1 MRTAIIRYPGSNCDY
16 DALRYFPNAFFI
28 WHKEVELPKDVNLVV
43 IPGGFAFGDRSYLT
57 ATGVYTIAPGEKAI
71 VSPVTRVI
79 KEASEKNITIL
90 GICNGFQ
97 ILVDLGLLPGKLI
110 QNNNKKFHSKVI
122 KCKINQQSFNIPIA
136 NGYGNYQISEE
147 EYQKLVKNKQI
158 FMTYEKF
165 NNGSI
170 HSIAGVCNKKR
181 NIFGMMPHPER
192 LPKNQELK
200 SILLNNI
207 YDYHVIDNEINRIM
221 NSEHVSYKSTKQY
234 LRELY
239 TEGDHVIQG
248 PGENAGIIDIG
259 NGYALCL
266 RIESHN
272 HPIYIEP
279 YDGAATGVGGIL
291 RDIFTMGARP
301 IALLDFLRFGT
312 DKRAEM
318 IEAETI
324 RGISEYGN
332 CVGVPVVGGEYIKN
346 EYYNHN
352 PLLNVACIGIV
363 KKENIIYGNALRKK
377 SYLVYVGSKTGMDGV
392 GGADMASKQFN
403 KGVIKEKDSIQ
414 KGDPFLEKLLLEAC
428 CELADIKIEG
438 MQDMGAGGV
447 LCASMEVV
455 VRGRKKTGLNL
466 GCELYIDEIPIKEEM
481 AFTDILISESQERM
495 LIVANED
502 NIDTISQ
509 IFKKW
514 DLEFKIIG
522 MITDN
527 GNYTIKDRKRII
539 YEKDFANFEEINVDW
554 EFNGMSDI
562 TYINKTTHNSDK
574 WSVYDNTLGGRTLK
588 GPLEEGSYAIL
599 DLHEINKKLYITWGH
614 TFEECNNKMDKLDGE
629 KRAIVNCLNYGHP
642 QDSMEDLAI
651 FVQGLSQKC
660 QNNNIPVIGGNVSL
674 YNSTENKSIPPSPM
688 LMMVG
693 IEK

>member
-1 MRTAIIRYPGSNCDY
+1 MRTAIIRYPGSNCDF
-16 DALRYFPNAFFI
+16 DALRYFPHAFFI
-28 WHKEVELPKDVNLVV
+28 WHTEKKFPADVNLIV
-43 IPGGFAFGDRSYLT
+43 IPGGFAFGDRSYEK
-57 ATGVYTIAPGEKAI
+57 ATDKYTIDPGKKAI
-71 VSPVTRVI
+71 LSPVTKLI
-79 KEASEKNITIL
+79 KTAAENNITIL

-97 ILVDLGLLPGKLI
+97 ILINLGLLPGRLI
-110 QNNNKKFHSKVI
+110 QNNNKKFHSKLVE
-122 KCKINQQSFNIPIA
+122 CKLDKKSFNIPIA
-136 NGYGNYQISEE
+136 NGYGNYQVSEE
-147 EYQKLVKNKQI
+147 EYQNLVKNKQI
-158 FMTYEKF
+158 FLEYNNF
-165 NNGSI
+165 DNGSVY
-170 HSIAGVCNKKR
+170 SIAGVCNKKR
-181 NIFGMMPHPER
+181 NIFATMPHPER
-192 LPKNQELK
+192 LPKDMNLK
-200 SILLNNI
+200 ETLFNNI
-207 YDYHVIDNEINRIM
+207 CHHNIIDSEIDRIM
-221 NSEHVSYKSTKQY
+221 NSEHVSYKSTKKY
-234 LRELY
+234 LRHLH
-239 TEGDHVIQG
+239 TLGDHVIQG

-259 NGYALCL
+259 QNYALCL

-312 DKRAEM
+312 DERAEM

-332 CVGVPVVGGEYIKN
+332 CIGVPIVGGEYIKN
-346 EYYNHN
+346 ECYNSN

-363 KKENIIYGNALRKK
+363 KKENIIYGNALSKN

-392 GGADMASKQFN
+392 GGADMASQQFD
-403 KGVIKEKDSIQ
+403 KEIIKEKDSIQ

-428 CELADIKIEG
+428 CELADINIEG

-455 VRGRKKTGLNL
+455 ARGRMKTGKNL
-466 GCELYIDEIPIKEEM
+466 GCELYIEEIPIKEDM
-481 AFTDILISESQERM
+481 AVTDILISESQERM

-502 NIDTISQ
+502 NIDAISEV
-509 IFKKW
+509 FKKW

-522 MITDN
+522 TVTED
-527 GNYTIKDRKRII
+527 GNYTITDQHKII
-539 YEKDFANFEEINVDW
+539 YNRAFSSFEEINSDW
-554 EFNGMSDI
+554 EFKGLSNIKNID
-562 TYINKTTHNSDK
+562 KTKHDSDK

-588 GPLEEGSYAIL
+588 GPLEKGSYAIL
-599 DLHEINKKLYITWGH
+599 DLPEINKKLYITWGH
-614 TFEECNNKMDKLDGE
+614 TFTECQNKMDKLDGE

-642 QDSMEDLAI
+642 QDSMEDLAT
-651 FVQGLSQKC
+651 FVKDLTQQC
-660 QNNNIPVIGGNVSL
+660 QDNNIPVIGGNVSL